1 MKVKRVVALAIKKPI
16 VKAVYEHLVFDPGW

>member
-1 MKVKRVVALAIKKPI
+1 VKRVVAFATKKPI